1 MFIEFPAR
9 PIPWKQFTADWQR
22 RNMKVSKL
30 FLAAVPVILAGALAG
45 CSDTNKSP
53 DVTDNIRKSLD
64 QAGYKDVSVSQDREK
79 GVVTLMGTV
88 PTDGDKAQAESIAK
102 SGAGAQVVSDQIA
115 IRPPGNESDAKTI
128 DSDLDKGIEK
138 NLDAMLVKNRLK
150 KDVQYD
156 VKNGVVTLTGDVP
169 SQSRRTQVERLAST
183 VPNVK
188 QVVNELEVKN
198 QKASSAS

>member
-1 MFIEFPAR
+1 MR
-9 PIPWKQFTADWQR
+9 
-22 RNMKVSKL
+22 VGKL
-30 FLAAVPVILAGALAG
+30 FLAVVPVILAGALAG
-45 CSDTNKSP
+45 CSDTSKSP
-53 DVTDNIRKSLD
+53 DVTDNIRKLLD

-79 GVVTLMGTV
+79 GVVTLTGTV

-102 SGAGAQVVSDQIA
+102 SGAGAQVVADQIA
-115 IRPPGNESDAKTI
+115 VRPPGNESDAKTV

-150 KDVQYD
+150 KDIKYD

-169 SQSRRTQVERLAST
+169 SQSRRTQVERLASP